1 MGKQLKL
8 FNEHSQYETFIN
20 GEDVI
25 RPNVSF
31 CLTENE
37 VHFNPDRITYSTI
50 DLGLPSGT
58 LWANKNIDAKSE
70 SDKGVYF
77 QWASTIPV
85 DEERYQQIMEIIESG
100 GPESQ
105 SEIEYVTETSPYIN
119 TSGITKY
126 NDEDGKVLLE
136 DGDDAAYV
144 HMGSEWHVPSIEQIN
159 ELSACTTP
167 TLETVNDVEGIRL
180 TSVINGNSIFIPFTY
195 SDVSDNNEYSFAYI
209 MINRI
214 IDGGKNVFFN
224 YALEAYKDIFGE
236 ETNIGI
242 HMANRVVRFNPCS
255 VRGVIIPITPAAENL
270 YNLIHPYEPLTN
282 PTSFTITI
290 DAASKGYID
299 NWYSANRIDGD
310 PSMVN
315 YTNCVLYTTDSGTI
329 YISCSTRLDY
339 WEFKINSNYEIESYD
354 YDNYSDIK

>member
-31 CLTENE
+31 CLTDNE

-58 LWANKNIDAKSE
+58 LWANKNIGAKSE

-85 DEERYQQIMEIIESG
+85 DDERYQQIMEIIESG

-105 SEIEYVTETSPYIN
+105 SEFEYVTETAAYIN
-119 TSGITKY
+119 TSGTTKY

-136 DGDDAAYV
+136 DGDDAACV
-144 HMGSEWHVPSIEQIN
+144 HMGSEWHIPSIEQIN
-159 ELSACTTP
+159 ELSANTTP

-214 IDGGKNVFFN
+214 RGDKYILFN
-224 YALEAYKDIFGE
+224 YALEAYKDIFSG

-242 HMANRVVRFNPCS
+242 HMANRVARYIPCS
-255 VRGVIIPITPAAENL
+255 VRGVMAAPAAENL

-290 DAASKGYID
+290 DSASKGYIN
-299 NWYSANRIDGD
+299 NWYSANKKSSH
-310 PSMVN
+310 PSKVY
-315 YTNCVLYTTDSGTI
+315 YTNCGLHTNDSGTI
-329 YISCSTRLDY
+329 YIGCSTPFGDS
-339 WEFKINSNYEIESYD
+339 WTFKINSNYEIESYS
-354 YDNYSDIK
+354 YDNYSDTK

>member
-1 MGKQLKL
+1 M
-8 FNEHSQYETFIN
+8 
-20 GEDVI
+20 
-25 RPNVSF
+25 SF

-58 LWANKNIDAKSE
+58 LWANKNIGAKSE

-105 SEIEYVTETSPYIN
+105 SEIEYVTETSPYLN
-119 TSGITKY
+119 TSGATKY
-126 NDEDGKVLLE
+126 NNEDGKVLLE

-144 HMGSEWHVPSIEQIN
+144 HLGSNWHIPPIEQIN

-180 TSVINGNSIFIPFTY
+180 TSVINGNSIFIPFTHSY
-195 SDVSDNNEYSFAYI
+195 VSDNNEYSFAYI

-214 IDGGKNVFFN
+214 IDSDKRVLFN

-242 HMANRVVRFNPCS
+242 HMANRVVRFTPCS
-255 VRGVIIPITPAAENL
+255 VRGVIAPPAAENL

-290 DAASKGYID
+290 DAASKGYIN
-299 NWYSANRIDGD
+299 NWYSANKKSSSH
-310 PSMVN
+310 PSMVA
-315 YTNCVLYTTDSGTI
+315 YTNCGLYTNNSGTI
-329 YISCSTRLDY
+329 YIGCSNALGDT
-339 WEFKINSNYEIESYD
+339 WTFKINSNYEIESYD
-354 YDNYSDIK
+354 YSNYSDAK